1 MIYITTTEPC
11 ARRIRGEAINLGVD
25 TSASPRRETTSPVY
39 NLYMVQWLSNSFD
52 LQPLEGDMHGTN
64 GIVPVCLRL
73 YDEGASMWPMLSG
86 GVFNYRSSDQKMAD
100 ALGIM
105 SRDEYWEFFLAQ

>member
-1 MIYITTTEPC
+1 
-11 ARRIRGEAINLGVD
+11 
-25 TSASPRRETTSPVY
+25 
-39 NLYMVQWLSNSFD
+39 
-52 LQPLEGDMHGTN
+52 MHGTN

-105 SRDEYWEFFLAQ
+105 SRDENWEFFPGSVNSCIPHGQFYIY